1 MTLERH
7 PRIMVTGVSGVGK
20 THLLEPLRDDP
31 KLSVNV
37 IGFGNSMSDVLRK
50 ATGAADTPLSSLP
63 LETRQIVQ
71 RRVARE
77 IEALADEQ
85 PIIIDGH
92 LLVEQAATGF
102 RVPGIPGEHY
112 QSLDLDGIIQIVDDP
127 QRILDRRMRD
137 QRRYGDRINDL
148 DFVKEFQSDI
158 RLACITYSILFGCF
172 FVVFDLRKFE
182 NINDD
187 PNWQVPRD
195 KIAEQ
200 IIGIVQSIKNEK
212 TYS

>member
-1 MTLERH
+1 MALERH
-7 PRIMVTGVSGVGK
+7 PRIMITGVSGVGK
-20 THLLEPLRDDP
+20 THLLDPLRDDP
-31 KLSVNV
+31 RLSVNV

-77 IEALADEQ
+77 IEVLAEEQ
-85 PIIIDGH
+85 PIVIDGH
-92 LLVEQAATGF
+92 LLVEQACTGF

-112 QSLDLDGIIQIVDDP
+112 KSLDLDGIIQIVDDP
-127 QRILDRRMRD
+127 QRVVDRRIRD
-137 QRRYGDRINDL
+137 KRRYGDRINSL
-148 DFVKEFQSDI
+148 DFVEDFQTDI

-172 FVVFDLRKFE
+172 YVVFDLRKFK
-182 NINDD
+182 NLDDD

-195 KIAEQ
+195 EIADK
-200 IIGIVQSIKNEK
+200 IIGIINSINKEK
-212 TYS
+212 T